1 MPKMGMN
8 IHNIN
13 PERNAFL
20 VYGIVPTME
29 TIPKSMAV
37 FEMHVCLSASAI
49 IEKLN
54 TVYTLII
61 FYKQRIKFSTR
72 LQSQI
77 FNSRCLWVLLN
88 FQKKFMIVA

>member
-1 MPKMGMN
+1 MDFSISIALGSMPKMGMN

-37 FEMHVCLSASAI
+37 FEMHVCLSVCY
-49 IEKLN
+49 N
-54 TVYTLII
+54 
-61 FYKQRIKFSTR
+61 
-72 LQSQI
+72 
-77 FNSRCLWVLLN
+77 
-88 FQKKFMIVA
+88 

>member
-54 TVYTLII
+54 TVYTTNDSDI
-61 FYKQRIKFSTR
+61 
-72 LQSQI
+72 
-77 FNSRCLWVLLN
+77 
-88 FQKKFMIVA
+88 